1 LNRFSRPELIL
12 QLWPQTS
19 HLDEN
24 DIIPALTD
32 RLIRRIR
39 RSLMEQCSLDNAV
52 LSRLSGSDLARLE
65 PLDPVELRQNDFI
78 YRCGDSIEQVLFP
91 RSGLVSM
98 VLALAQ
104 GPAVETAVV
113 GREGV
118 LGSSVASGRTDA
130 FSDARV
136 LAAGRAWTVPRRRF
150 LGALDHSP
158 ALRTLVA
165 CCEAAVLSQ
174 TQHAAACNATHP
186 ARARLCRWL
195 LELRDRYEGEAIP
208 ATQQLLAE
216 MLGVQRTTVVLAAK
230 ELQAAGAIRCRR
242 GKVRILDRQRLESE
256 TCECHAR
263 LSRFRS
269 WMSDPCAHQ
278 QAGWPATAAE
288 LLPGAD
294 EGLQLRTGPSAGEAN
309 ASPGLAST
317 IPLQAEPGAGA

>member
-1 LNRFSRPELIL
+1 
-12 QLWPQTS
+12 
-19 HLDEN
+19 
-24 DIIPALTD
+24 
-32 RLIRRIR
+32 
-39 RSLMEQCSLDNAV
+39 M
-52 LSRLSGSDLARLE
+52 
-65 PLDPVELRQNDFI
+65 
-78 YRCGDSIEQVLFP
+78 
-91 RSGLVSM
+91 
-98 VLALAQ
+98 
-104 GPAVETAVV
+104 
-113 GREGV
+113 
-118 LGSSVASGRTDA
+118 LGSSVATGRADA

-165 CCEAAVLSQ
+165 CCDAAVLSQ

-242 GKVRILDRQRLESE
+242 GKVRILDRRRLESE

-263 LSRFRS
+263 LSSLRS
-269 WMSDPCAHQ
+269 RMSDPSAHDQ
-278 QAGWPATAAE
+278 TEWPAMAAE
-288 LLPGAD
+288 
-294 EGLQLRTGPSAGEAN
+294 QLPSAIERLQPGTEPPRSDGN
-309 ASPGLAST
+309 APAGLPSS
-317 IPLQAEPGAGA
+317 IP